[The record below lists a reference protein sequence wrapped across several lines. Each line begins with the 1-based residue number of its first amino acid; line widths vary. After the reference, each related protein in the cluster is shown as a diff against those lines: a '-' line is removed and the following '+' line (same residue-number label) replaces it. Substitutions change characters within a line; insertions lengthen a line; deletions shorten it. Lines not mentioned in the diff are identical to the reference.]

1 MNDQP
6 AQPPYIYDGLD
17 PAVEPKSAISEV
29 SEAVMGAVNRVSEA
43 IEIRPQARDAAE
55 HSRQYRP
62 RSAARLAARSVPA
75 RRRRGPQ
82 AVEKPRPPPGEL
94 TEAALEHIIAPRF
107 AMRCGSS

>member
-43 IEIRPQARDAAE
+43 IESGRKPGMPLSILANNAREAPLG
-55 HSRQYRP
+55 SL
-62 RSAARLAARSVPA
+62 LAAILLGVAVA
-75 RRRRGPQ
+75 RRR
-82 AVEKPRPPPGEL
+82 
-94 TEAALEHIIAPRF
+94 
-107 AMRCGSS
+107 